1 MAVSADYRE
10 YVLEQMGRVAPVSGR
25 AMFGGV
31 GIYSDGLFFALMDD
45 GAVYLKVDD
54 TNRAMFVDAGMGP
67 FDLHGDGSMLM
78 RYYELPAD
86 LLESPDL
93 LRPWMD
99 AALDVA
105 RRARKGKK
113 KK

>member
-67 FDLHGDGSMLM
+67 FDPYGDGSMLM

>member
-31 GIYSDGLFFALMDD
+31 GIYSDGFFFALMDD

-54 TNRAMFVDAGMGP
+54 TNRAMFVDAGMSQFDP
-67 FDLHGDGSMLM
+67 FGGGQQVMK
-78 RYYELPAD
+78 YYELPAD

>member
-1 MAVSADYRE
+1 MAVNAAYRE
-10 YVLEQMGRVAPVSGR
+10 YVLEQLGRVAPVSGR
-25 AMFGGV
+25 SMFGGV

-54 TNRAMFVDAGMGP
+54 TNRAMFVDAGMSQFDP
-67 FDLHGDGSMLM
+67 FGDGQQVMK
-78 RYYELPAD
+78 YYELPAD

-105 RRARKGKK
+105 RRARKSKK